1 LIALRTRP
9 NTDRPFTMVQAMQR
23 DAEVKFRETA
33 QALQARLAAA
43 EQEVQQLQQG
53 GKDGAAISLT
63 PKQQADLARL
73 RQEMAQTR
81 SQLRDVQHNLRADI
95 DALGSELAFANI
107 ALMPL
112 LVAGFALVLSMVRR
126 RRRRT

>member
-23 DAEVKFRETA
+23 DAEAKFRETA
-33 QALQARLAAA
+33 EALQARLASA

-53 GKDGAAISLT
+53 GKDGSAISLT
-63 PKQQADLARL
+63 PKQQSDLSRL

-112 LVAGFALVLSMVRR
+112 VVAAFALVAGLIRR
-126 RRRRT
+126 RRARA